1 MHLDVETHRTL
12 MLTTQTLASTWP
24 DECPQSHR
32 TSSRKVLKNA
42 MGHEPK
48 EFLVLDQNS
57 PWLFE

>member
-1 MHLDVETHRTL
+1 MN
-12 MLTTQTLASTWP
+12 
-24 DECPQSHR
+24 
-32 TSSRKVLKNA
+32 VLKAIGQARERFKNA